1 MDVARR
7 GDVIYGRDAS
17 ALRSREVKKRTRP
30 DYSTRTGR
38 NVQLS
43 APKLGLR
50 HRVMLRDPE
59 VTSYVGY
66 WLIDVPAKT
75 FSIYSHFRCLHGI
88 PATLAQAKFR
98 TGDSVTKRFIYL
110 AVHVTA
116 SNFVWM
122 KPRIPYI
129 RGLLSAKAIMY
140 PPEI

>member
-1 MDVARR
+1 MWC

-50 HRVMLRDPE
+50 RGAARPR
-59 VTSYVGY
+59 SYFICRLLANRCPGQNFFHLFSFPLLTQQY
-66 WLIDVPAKT
+66 SGDACTGEISYSRFSDQT
-75 FSIYSHFRCLHGI
+75 FYIR
-88 PATLAQAKFR
+88 
-98 TGDSVTKRFIYL
+98 YL

-116 SNFVWM
+116 SNFVWSHVFHIYEDNFLR
-122 KPRIPYI
+122 KP
-129 RGLLSAKAIMY
+129 
-140 PPEI
+140 

>member
-1 MDVARR
+1 MDVVWC

-30 DYSTRTGR
+30 DYSTRTER

-50 HRVMLRDPE
+50 RVVLRDPE

-75 FSIYSHFRCLHGI
+75 FSIYSHSRCLHSSI
-88 PATLAQAKFR
+88 PATLVQTKFR
-98 TGDSVTKRFIYL
+98 TGDSVTKRFIYATL
-110 AVHVTA
+110 PFMSPLVTL
-116 SNFVWM
+116 
-122 KPRIPYI
+122 Y
-129 RGLLSAKAIMY
+129 G
-140 PPEI
+140 